1 MKKYKYSSYDIA
13 DIGDYLKVFAC
24 TAVMSQPIMSLII
37 NLPQSQQ
44 TQVGFGI
51 LYNLVKY
58 TAPAFIFGIL
68 YTTIRTSDLNG
79 HFSYFKHLQKN
90 WSNLFVPTIWWT
102 LIYLLGMPWLQQG
115 NKFNSFGTFC
125 WQFINGN
132 AAPHLWY
139 NTMMLQFIILMPF
152 FWLIS
157 RYVRNNIKR
166 GFAVAIVTL
175 ILYLSWLAFYD
186 YYVFHGVHQ
195 NDWYLLDRV
204 FISFFIYAVFGGLA
218 WQFRSYFNEF
228 ITKFW
233 WLIVVIFIL
242 CFIWTN
248 YELSQFGY
256 PLNFYN
262 APYYKPSMT
271 FYCLAVICL
280 IAAFCLY
287 QVRKRQINSLKIF
300 HFLAIYAYRAYLAN
314 VFWNQLIWHG
324 LNMQYHAKFHPF
336 LTLFGCWLL
345 TWILSFSSAYLLHMW
360 WTKVKNL
367 KIATRS
373 SCQSFL
379 SLVFNFYMQVIMI

>member
-166 GFAVAIVTL
+166 GFAVAFVTL
-175 ILYLSWLAFYD
+175 ILYLGWLAFYD

-204 FISFFIYAVFGGLA
+204 FISFFIYAIFGVLA
-218 WQFRSYFNEF
+218 WQFRSYFNQF

-233 WLIVVIFIL
+233 WLIAVIFII

-256 PLNFYN
+256 PVNFYN

-360 WTKVKNL
+360 WTKVK
-367 KIATRS
+367 KMIARNTH
-373 SCQSFL
+373 L
-379 SLVFNFYMQVIMI
+379 YI

>member
-1 MKKYKYSSYDIA
+1 MKKYKYSSYEIA

-24 TAVMSQPIMSLII
+24 TAVMSQPIMSII
-37 NLPQSQQ
+37 NNMHQSQQ

-360 WTKVKNL
+360 WTKVK
-367 KIATRS
+367 KMIARNTH
-373 SCQSFL
+373 L
-379 SLVFNFYMQVIMI
+379 YI

>member
-24 TAVMSQPIMSLII
+24 TAVMSQPIMSIII
-37 NLPQSQQ
+37 NILQSQQ

-280 IAAFCLY
+280 ITAFCLY

-360 WTKVKNL
+360 WTKVK
-367 KIATRS
+367 KMIARNTH
-373 SCQSFL
+373 L
-379 SLVFNFYMQVIMI
+379 YI

>member
-345 TWILSFSSAYLLHMW
+345 TWILSFSSAYLLHIW
-360 WTKVKNL
+360 WTKIKEIISEHTHL
-367 KIATRS
+367 YI
-373 SCQSFL
+373 
-379 SLVFNFYMQVIMI
+379 

>member
-1 MKKYKYSSYDIA
+1 MKKYKYSSYEIA

-152 FWLIS
+152 FWSIS

-166 GFAVAIVTL
+166 AFAVAIVTL

-360 WTKVKNL
+360 WTKVK
-367 KIATRS
+367 KMIARNTH
-373 SCQSFL
+373 L
-379 SLVFNFYMQVIMI
+379 YI

>member
-24 TAVMSQPIMSLII
+24 TAVMSQPIMSIII
-37 NLPQSQQ
+37 NMPQSQQ

-204 FISFFIYAVFGGLA
+204 FISFFIYAVFGVLA

-287 QVRKRQINSLKIF
+287 QVRKRQINILRIF

-314 VFWNQLIWHG
+314 VFWNQLVWHG

-360 WTKVKNL
+360 WTKVK
-367 KIATRS
+367 KMIARNTH
-373 SCQSFL
+373 L
-379 SLVFNFYMQVIMI
+379 YI

>member
-24 TAVMSQPIMSLII
+24 TAVMSQPIMSIII
-37 NLPQSQQ
+37 NILQSQQ

-157 RYVRNNIKR
+157 HYVRNNIKR

-360 WTKVKNL
+360 WTKVK
-367 KIATRS
+367 KMIARNTH
-373 SCQSFL
+373 L
-379 SLVFNFYMQVIMI
+379 YI

>member
-24 TAVMSQPIMSLII
+24 TAVISQPIMSIII
-37 NLPQSQQ
+37 NMHQSQQ

-166 GFAVAIVTL
+166 GFAVAFVTL
-175 ILYLSWLAFYD
+175 ILYLAWLAFYD

-204 FISFFIYAVFGGLA
+204 FISFFIYAIFGVLA
-218 WQFRSYFNEF
+218 WQFRSYFNQF

-233 WLIVVIFIL
+233 WLIAVIFII

-256 PLNFYN
+256 PVNFYN

-360 WTKVKNL
+360 WTKVK
-367 KIATRS
+367 KMIARNTH
-373 SCQSFL
+373 L
-379 SLVFNFYMQVIMI
+379 YI

>member
-24 TAVMSQPIMSLII
+24 TAVMSQPIMSIII
-37 NLPQSQQ
+37 NMPQSQQ

-175 ILYLSWLAFYD
+175 ILYLAWLAFYD

-204 FISFFIYAVFGGLA
+204 FISFFIYAVFGVLA
-218 WQFRSYFNEF
+218 WQFRSYFNQF

-256 PLNFYN
+256 PVNFYN

-287 QVRKRQINSLKIF
+287 QVRKRQINSLRIF

-314 VFWNQLIWHG
+314 VFWNQLVWHG

-360 WTKVKNL
+360 WTKVK
-367 KIATRS
+367 KMIARNTH
-373 SCQSFL
+373 L
-379 SLVFNFYMQVIMI
+379 YI

>member
-24 TAVMSQPIMSLII
+24 TAVMSQPIMSIII
-37 NLPQSQQ
+37 NILQSQQ

-256 PLNFYN
+256 PVNFYN
-262 APYYKPSMT
+262 APYYKTSMT

-360 WTKVKNL
+360 WTKVK
-367 KIATRS
+367 KMIARNTH
-373 SCQSFL
+373 L
-379 SLVFNFYMQVIMI
+379 YI

>member
-24 TAVMSQPIMSLII
+24 TAVISQPIMSIII
-37 NLPQSQQ
+37 NMHQSQQ

-166 GFAVAIVTL
+166 GFAVAFVTL
-175 ILYLSWLAFYD
+175 ILYLGWLAFYD

-204 FISFFIYAVFGGLA
+204 FISFFIYAIFGVLA
-218 WQFRSYFNEF
+218 WQFRSYFNQF

-233 WLIVVIFIL
+233 WLIAVIFII

-256 PLNFYN
+256 PVNFYN

-360 WTKVKNL
+360 WTKVK
-367 KIATRS
+367 KMIARNTH
-373 SCQSFL
+373 L
-379 SLVFNFYMQVIMI
+379 YI

>member
-139 NTMMLQFIILMPF
+139 NTMMLQFIILMTF

-287 QVRKRQINSLKIF
+287 QVRKRQIRSLKIF

-360 WTKVKNL
+360 WTKVK
-367 KIATRS
+367 KMIARNTH
-373 SCQSFL
+373 L
-379 SLVFNFYMQVIMI
+379 YI

>member
-1 MKKYKYSSYDIA
+1 MKKYKYSSYEIA

-24 TAVMSQPIMSLII
+24 TAVMSQPIMSII
-37 NLPQSQQ
+37 NNMHQSQQ

-68 YTTIRTSDLNG
+68 YTTIRNSDLNG

-102 LIYLLGMPWLQQG
+102 LIYLLGMPWLQQE

-152 FWLIS
+152 FWSIS

-166 GFAVAIVTL
+166 AFAVAIVTL
-175 ILYLSWLAFYD
+175 ILYLAWLAFYD

-204 FISFFIYAVFGGLA
+204 FISFFIYAVFGVLA

-287 QVRKRQINSLKIF
+287 QVRKRQINSLRIF
-300 HFLAIYAYRAYLAN
+300 HFLPIYAYRAYLAN
-314 VFWNQLIWHG
+314 VFWNQLVWRG

-360 WTKVKNL
+360 WTKVK
-367 KIATRS
+367 KMIARNTH
-373 SCQSFL
+373 L
-379 SLVFNFYMQVIMI
+379 YI

>member
-1 MKKYKYSSYDIA
+1 MKKYKYSSYEIA

-24 TAVMSQPIMSLII
+24 TAVMSQPIMSII
-37 NLPQSQQ
+37 NNMHQSQQ

-68 YTTIRTSDLNG
+68 YTTIRNSDLNG

-102 LIYLLGMPWLQQG
+102 LIYLLGMPWLQQE

-152 FWLIS
+152 FWSIS

-166 GFAVAIVTL
+166 AFAVAIVTL
-175 ILYLSWLAFYD
+175 ILYLAWLVFYD

-204 FISFFIYAVFGGLA
+204 FISFFIYAVFGVLA

-287 QVRKRQINSLKIF
+287 QVRKRQINNLRIF

-314 VFWNQLIWHG
+314 VFWNQLVWRG

-360 WTKVKNL
+360 WTKVK
-367 KIATRS
+367 KK
-373 SCQSFL
+373 
-379 SLVFNFYMQVIMI
+379 

>member
-1 MKKYKYSSYDIA
+1 MKKYKYSSYNIA

-24 TAVMSQPIMSLII
+24 TAVMSQPIMSIII
-37 NLPQSQQ
+37 NMHQSQQ

-271 FYCLAVICL
+271 FYGLAVICL

-287 QVRKRQINSLKIF
+287 QVRKRQINSLRIF

-314 VFWNQLIWHG
+314 VFWNQLVWHG

-360 WTKVKNL
+360 WTKVK
-367 KIATRS
+367 KMIARNTH
-373 SCQSFL
+373 L
-379 SLVFNFYMQVIMI
+379 YI

>member
-24 TAVMSQPIMSLII
+24 TSVMSQPIMSLII

-175 ILYLSWLAFYD
+175 ILYLAWLAFYD

-204 FISFFIYAVFGGLA
+204 FISFFIYAVFGVLA
-218 WQFRSYFNEF
+218 WQFRSYFNQF

-256 PLNFYN
+256 PVNFYN

-287 QVRKRQINSLKIF
+287 QVRKRQINSLRIF
-300 HFLAIYAYRAYLAN
+300 HFLAIYAYRAYLVN
-314 VFWNQLIWHG
+314 VFWNQLVWRG

-360 WTKVKNL
+360 WTKVK
-367 KIATRS
+367 KIVSKNTH
-373 SCQSFL
+373 L
-379 SLVFNFYMQVIMI
+379 YI

>member
-1 MKKYKYSSYDIA
+1 MLLFLIYNLTVLIMKKYKYSSYDIA

-24 TAVMSQPIMSLII
+24 TAVMSQPIMSIII

-79 HFSYFKHLQKN
+79 HFSYFKYLQKN

-157 RYVRNNIKR
+157 RYVRNNIKC
-166 GFAVAIVTL
+166 GFAVAIITL

-204 FISFFIYAVFGGLA
+204 FISFFIYAVFGVLA

-287 QVRKRQINSLKIF
+287 QVRKRQINSLRIF

-314 VFWNQLIWHG
+314 VFWNQLVWRG

-360 WTKVKNL
+360 WTKVK
-367 KIATRS
+367 KMIARNTH
-373 SCQSFL
+373 L
-379 SLVFNFYMQVIMI
+379 YI

>member
-1 MKKYKYSSYDIA
+1 MKKYKYSGYDIA

-24 TAVMSQPIMSLII
+24 TAVMSQPIMSIII
-37 NLPQSQQ
+37 NMAQSQQ

-287 QVRKRQINSLKIF
+287 QVRKRQINSLRIF

-314 VFWNQLIWHG
+314 VFWNQLVWRG

-360 WTKVKNL
+360 WTKVK
-367 KIATRS
+367 KMIARNTH
-373 SCQSFL
+373 L
-379 SLVFNFYMQVIMI
+379 YI

>member
-24 TAVMSQPIMSLII
+24 TAVMSQPIMSIII
-37 NLPQSQQ
+37 NILQSQQ

-58 TAPAFIFGIL
+58 TAPSFIFGIL

-360 WTKVKNL
+360 WTKVK
-367 KIATRS
+367 KMIARNTH
-373 SCQSFL
+373 L
-379 SLVFNFYMQVIMI
+379 YI

>member
-175 ILYLSWLAFYD
+175 ILYLAWLAFYD

-204 FISFFIYAVFGGLA
+204 FISFFIYAVFGVLA
-218 WQFRSYFNEF
+218 WQFRSYFNQF

-256 PLNFYN
+256 PVNFYN
-262 APYYKPSMT
+262 APYYKTSMT

-360 WTKVKNL
+360 WTKVK
-367 KIATRS
+367 KMIARNTH
-373 SCQSFL
+373 L
-379 SLVFNFYMQVIMI
+379 YI

>member
-1 MKKYKYSSYDIA
+1 MKKYKYSSYKIA

-24 TAVMSQPIMSLII
+24 TAVMSQPIMSIVI
-37 NLPQSQQ
+37 NMHQSQQ

-68 YTTIRTSDLNG
+68 YTTIRNSDLNG

-102 LIYLLGMPWLQQG
+102 LIYLLGMPWLQQE

-152 FWLIS
+152 FWSIS

-166 GFAVAIVTL
+166 AFAVAIVTL
-175 ILYLSWLAFYD
+175 ILYLAWLAFYD

-204 FISFFIYAVFGGLA
+204 FISFFIYAVFGVLA

-287 QVRKRQINSLKIF
+287 QVRKRQINSLRIF

-314 VFWNQLIWHG
+314 VFWNQLVWRG

-360 WTKVKNL
+360 WTKVK
-367 KIATRS
+367 KK
-373 SCQSFL
+373 
-379 SLVFNFYMQVIMI
+379 

>member
-24 TAVMSQPIMSLII
+24 TAVMSQPIMSIII
-37 NLPQSQQ
+37 NMPQSQQ

-157 RYVRNNIKR
+157 RYVRNNIKH

-204 FISFFIYAVFGGLA
+204 FISFFIYAVFGVLA
-218 WQFRSYFNEF
+218 WQFRSYFNQF

-360 WTKVKNL
+360 WTKVK
-367 KIATRS
+367 KMIARNTH
-373 SCQSFL
+373 L
-379 SLVFNFYMQVIMI
+379 YI

>member
-24 TAVMSQPIMSLII
+24 TAVMSQPIMSIII
-37 NLPQSQQ
+37 NMPQSQQ

-262 APYYKPSMT
+262 SPYYKPSMT

-287 QVRKRQINSLKIF
+287 QVRKRQINSLRIF
-300 HFLAIYAYRAYLAN
+300 HFLAIYAYRAYLTN
-314 VFWNQLIWHG
+314 VFWNQLVWHG

-360 WTKVKNL
+360 WTKVK
-367 KIATRS
+367 KMIARNTH
-373 SCQSFL
+373 L
-379 SLVFNFYMQVIMI
+379 YI

>member
-1 MKKYKYSSYDIA
+1 MLLFLIYNLTVLIMKKYKYSSYDIA

-24 TAVMSQPIMSLII
+24 TAVMSQPIMSIII
-37 NLPQSQQ
+37 NILQSQQ

-102 LIYLLGMPWLQQG
+102 LIYLLGMPWFQQG

-360 WTKVKNL
+360 WTKVK
-367 KIATRS
+367 KMIARNTH
-373 SCQSFL
+373 L
-379 SLVFNFYMQVIMI
+379 YI

>member
-204 FISFFIYAVFGGLA
+204 FISFFIYAVFGVLA
-218 WQFRSYFNEF
+218 WQFRSYFNQF

-256 PLNFYN
+256 PVNFYN
-262 APYYKPSMT
+262 ALYYKPSMT

-287 QVRKRQINSLKIF
+287 QVRKRQINSLRIF

-314 VFWNQLIWHG
+314 VFWNQLVWRG

-360 WTKVKNL
+360 WTKVK
-367 KIATRS
+367 KMIARNTH
-373 SCQSFL
+373 L
-379 SLVFNFYMQVIMI
+379 YI

>member
-1 MKKYKYSSYDIA
+1 MKKYKYSSYEIA

-24 TAVMSQPIMSLII
+24 TAVMSQPIMSII
-37 NLPQSQQ
+37 NNMHQSQQ

-102 LIYLLGMPWLQQG
+102 LIYLLGMPWLQQE

-152 FWLIS
+152 FWSIS

-166 GFAVAIVTL
+166 AFAVAIVTL
-175 ILYLSWLAFYD
+175 ILYLAWLAFYD

-204 FISFFIYAVFGGLA
+204 FISFFIYAVFGVLA

-287 QVRKRQINSLKIF
+287 QVRKRQINSLRIF
-300 HFLAIYAYRAYLAN
+300 RFLAIYAYRAYLAN
-314 VFWNQLIWHG
+314 VFWNQLVWRG

-360 WTKVKNL
+360 WTKVK
-367 KIATRS
+367 KMIARNTH
-373 SCQSFL
+373 L
-379 SLVFNFYMQVIMI
+379 YI

>member
-24 TAVMSQPIMSLII
+24 TAVMSQPIMSIII
-37 NLPQSQQ
+37 NMPQSQQ

-115 NKFNSFGTFC
+115 NKFKSFGTFC

-204 FISFFIYAVFGGLA
+204 FISFFIYAVFGVLA

-287 QVRKRQINSLKIF
+287 QVRKRQINSLRIF

-314 VFWNQLIWHG
+314 VFWNQLVWHG

-345 TWILSFSSAYLLHMW
+345 SWILSFSSAYLLHMW
-360 WTKVKNL
+360 WTKVK
-367 KIATRS
+367 KMIARNTH
-373 SCQSFL
+373 L
-379 SLVFNFYMQVIMI
+379 YI

>member
-24 TAVMSQPIMSLII
+24 TAVMSQPIMSIII
-37 NLPQSQQ
+37 NMPQSQQ

-360 WTKVKNL
+360 WTKVK
-367 KIATRS
+367 KMIARNTH
-373 SCQSFL
+373 L
-379 SLVFNFYMQVIMI
+379 YI

>member
-139 NTMMLQFIILMPF
+139 NTMMLQFIILMTF

-345 TWILSFSSAYLLHMW
+345 TWILSFSSAYLLHIW
-360 WTKVKNL
+360 WTKIKEIISEHTHL
-367 KIATRS
+367 YI
-373 SCQSFL
+373 
-379 SLVFNFYMQVIMI
+379 

>member
-139 NTMMLQFIILMPF
+139 NTMMLQFIILMTF

-204 FISFFIYAVFGGLA
+204 FISFFIYAVFGVLA
-218 WQFRSYFNEF
+218 WQFRSYFNQF

-360 WTKVKNL
+360 WTKVK
-367 KIATRS
+367 KMIARNTH
-373 SCQSFL
+373 L
-379 SLVFNFYMQVIMI
+379 YI